1 MLLLRVRRTPHT
13 AEKTTSMRWVRIW
26 SGMTLRIL
34 MTIGSALRET
44 RRTLDDRTQLERMR
58 MLLVE
63 ARMES
68 ASPNKKEITFGAWQ
82 VGADCWIKRQ
92 YRGWRC

>member
-1 MLLLRVRRTPHT
+1 MLLLRVRRTPQT

-44 RRTLDDRTQLERMR
+44 RRTLDDRTQLERMQ
-58 MLLVE
+58 MLALE
-63 ARMES
+63 AWMES
-68 ASPNKKEITFGAWQ
+68 ATPDKREND
-82 VGADCWIKRQ
+82 VGSVVSAR
-92 YRGWRC
+92 